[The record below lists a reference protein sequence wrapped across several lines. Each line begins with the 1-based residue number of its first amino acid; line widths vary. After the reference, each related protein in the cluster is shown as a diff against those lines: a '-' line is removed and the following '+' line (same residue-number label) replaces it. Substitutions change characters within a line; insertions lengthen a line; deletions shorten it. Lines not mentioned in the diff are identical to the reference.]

1 MVGLEE
7 SGSQKEGFVPR
18 NKVTV
23 RVKHVGETGLIAH
36 RAWPRAA
43 APRRGGARR
52 RSCPPARPASS
63 GTCAASPAYPRP
75 ATVRTSYIKYYTL
88 LHSYIVLWKRSEN
101 FVKDCNGGR
110 TCKLFQSLFT
120 TYVRPPILSMI
131 QGR

>member
-1 MVGLEE
+1 MDGLEE

-63 GTCAASPAYPRP
+63 GTCAASPACPRP
-75 ATVRTSYIKYYTL
+75 ATVRTSYITHYT

-101 FVKDCNGGR
+101 FVDRNGGR
-110 TCKLFQSLFT
+110 TCK
-120 TYVRPPILSMI
+120 
-131 QGR
+131 